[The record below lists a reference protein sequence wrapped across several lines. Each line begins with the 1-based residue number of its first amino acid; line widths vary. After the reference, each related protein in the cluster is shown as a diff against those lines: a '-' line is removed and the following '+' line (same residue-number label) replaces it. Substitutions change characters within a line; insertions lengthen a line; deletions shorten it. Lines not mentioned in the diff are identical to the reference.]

1 MRERRETKCQIK
13 RERGREHENV
23 REKVRGGDKV
33 RGREEKSHRGRA
45 RESEGEKERGE
56 IQKRER
62 ERVTDQS
69 EGKTDEVFPV
79 MTWTRIKCL
88 AHFRA
93 NQCQK
98 NKARQICYLYQSAS
112 HNPGIHTSTHQHQI
126 DINVLSFPH

>member
-1 MRERRETKCQIK
+1 VRERRRETKCQIK

-33 RGREEKSHRGRA
+33 RGREEKSPRGRE
-45 RESEGEKERGE
+45 RESEGGNDRGGDAK
-56 IQKRER
+56 KRER
-62 ERVTDQS
+62 ETDQS
-69 EGKTDEVFPV
+69 EGKTDEVVLV

-112 HNPGIHTSTHQHQI
+112 HNPGIHTSTHQQRI